1 MMREGLPMRMAGAV
15 LGSILAL
22 ASCGEG
28 DGSAED
34 PAPSSGNDL
43 SAASTPSSVSTS
55 TAVSTA
61 STTPPS
67 SAPNST
73 SLETIPDNEVSY
85 EVRVERAR
93 ELGFGPPVE
102 RLFADIEA
110 TSRDVA
116 FAGPLIVDAS
126 RGVVSVCLALPLDLG
141 GEFPTCGAGP
151 LRTTL
156 QPEEVVSADV
166 EDVGSLDEFTFY
178 ELGGLA
184 VGGRA
189 AYEDGV
195 LVLSDAEL
203 REGGDQGP
211 PATTLFE
218 PSADSTRGGY
228 PPADL
233 DALCVLMRRTDTP
246 DDGRT
251 IGYCEVIDPQ
261 RSILLDLA
269 VVPPPEAIERFVEAT
284 GVPVIIQK
292 IGADI

>member
-1 MMREGLPMRMAGAV
+1 MMREGLPMRMAVAV

-22 ASCGEG
+22 ASCGRD
-28 DGSAED
+28 DGSAGD
-34 PAPSSGNDL
+34 PAPNSGNGL
-43 SAASTPSSVSTS
+43 SAASTPSPVSTS

-67 SAPNST
+67 SAPDST
-73 SLETIPDNEVSY
+73 DLETIPDDDVSY

-141 GEFPTCGAGP
+141 GEFPTCGAGL

-156 QPEEVVSADV
+156 QPEEVASADV

-178 ELGGLA
+178 DLGGLA
-184 VGGRA
+184 VAGRA

-195 LVLSDAEL
+195 LVLSDAVL
-203 REGGDQGP
+203 RAAGDQGP

-218 PSADSTRGGY
+218 PSADSTRADH

-251 IGYCEVIDPQ
+251 IGYCEVIDSE

-269 VVPPPEAIERFVEAT
+269 VVPPPEAIDRFVNAT

>member
-1 MMREGLPMRMAGAV
+1 M
-15 LGSILAL
+15 
-22 ASCGEG
+22 
-28 DGSAED
+28 
-34 PAPSSGNDL
+34 
-43 SAASTPSSVSTS
+43 STS
-55 TAVSTA
+55 TAVSAA

-67 SAPNST
+67 SAPDST
-73 SLETIPDNEVSY
+73 DLETIPDNEVSY

-126 RGVVSVCLALPLDLG
+126 RGVVSVCLALPLDLS
-141 GEFPTCGAGP
+141 GEFPTCSAGL

-156 QPEEVVSADV
+156 QPDEVIGADL

-178 ELGGLA
+178 ELGDDLA

-195 LVLSDAEL
+195 LMLSDAVL
-203 REGGDQGP
+203 RAAGDQRDP
-211 PATTLFE
+211 TTTLIE
-218 PSADSTRGGY
+218 PSAYSTRGGY

-251 IGYCEVIDPQ
+251 IGYCSVIDPQ

-269 VVPPPEAIERFVEAT
+269 VVPPPEAIERFVDAT